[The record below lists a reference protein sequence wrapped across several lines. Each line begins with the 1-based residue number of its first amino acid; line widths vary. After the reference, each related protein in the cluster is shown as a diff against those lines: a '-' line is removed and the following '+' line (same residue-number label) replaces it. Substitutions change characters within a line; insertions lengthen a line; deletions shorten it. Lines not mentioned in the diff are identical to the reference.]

1 MWYSNQVTVGCVY
14 VPDKDVVREGS
25 SGEISGAEVA
35 GGEGQACWELV
46 SAETSGNVGKGEGF
60 STGRVEE
67 DCAVEL
73 D

>member
-1 MWYSNQVTVGCVY
+1 M
-14 VPDKDVVREGS
+14 
-25 SGEISGAEVA
+25 SGVEVA

-46 SAETSGNVGKGEGF
+46 SAETSGTEGKGEGF

>member
-1 MWYSNQVTVGCVY
+1 M
-14 VPDKDVVREGS
+14 
-25 SGEISGAEVA
+25 A
-35 GGEGQACWELV
+35 GGVGWACRELV
-46 SAETSGNVGKGEGF
+46 SAETSGTEGKGEGF